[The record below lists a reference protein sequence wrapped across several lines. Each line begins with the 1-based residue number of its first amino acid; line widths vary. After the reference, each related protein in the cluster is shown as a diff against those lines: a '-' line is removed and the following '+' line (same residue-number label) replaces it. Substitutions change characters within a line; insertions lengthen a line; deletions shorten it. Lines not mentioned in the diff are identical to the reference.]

1 MGDKGHL
8 SIESYDVAA
17 AGAALRRA
25 LAISQ
30 ILFLIIDCGVQ
41 PPVASHQDKQ
51 EYSRLLAPDTRLRVF
66 AEQAAAGSAG
76 TTTTTRL
83 GDTCPLL
90 TPRQTSIV

>member
-30 ILFLIIDCGVQ
+30 ILFLIMDCGVQ
-41 PPVASHQDKQ
+41 PPVTSHQDKQ

-66 AEQAAAGSAG
+66 AEQAAAGTPPPLVLG
-76 TTTTTRL
+76 TPAL
-83 GDTCPLL
+83 Y
-90 TPRQTSIV
+90 